1 MKEHKILN
9 KISQTKVFSFAG
21 ITRYKDV
28 KIGKPKIPFIKNAK
42 SLKMDYFL
50 SNAMHCGID
59 LLTSFYENESACPL
73 AI

>member
-42 SLKMDYFL
+42 SLKK
-50 SNAMHCGID
+50 D
-59 LLTSFYENESACPL
+59 LF
-73 AI
+73 AIKRKALWYRFAYVI